1 MSIGTA
7 SLASLF
13 ESELRN
19 ENGVTS
25 LYCHLDPANVIA
37 AAKVVAQ
44 GIAKRRLG
52 VNDRLYA
59 VWFEAANRL
68 TLPSVNDKK
77 LLVASLLQNIGTREE
92 PESLDHLHGLVAEEI
107 WLEVVRET
115 DLGLGIPVR
124 VEDHHWSVTDPGGDG
139 LTVHSLKMGGFCFR
153 LWESKFHGTEDPIR
167 GTVGQACRQI
177 KDRAPSYLA
186 RFSLVARCITDDPQL
201 ATFYGRLSEMWVNR
215 DPAAGAS
222 VVVAASA
229 TEETDCFQAIPEYF
243 ELGADCHQGQLN
255 TAVDFPSFA
264 LLVRDVLWKGCG

>member
-1 MSIGTA
+1 MFLNS
-7 SLASLF
+7 SPFS
-13 ESELRN
+13 
-19 ENGVTS
+19 
-25 LYCHLDPANVIA
+25 A
-37 AAKVVAQ
+37 AAEVVAQ
-44 GIAKRRLG
+44 GIAKRRFG
-52 VNDRLYA
+52 VNDRLNE
-59 VWFEAANRL
+59 VWLNAANGL
-68 TLPSVNDKK
+68 GSPAPNDRET
-77 LLVASLLQNIGTREE
+77 LVASLLQNVGTHESPE
-92 PESLDHLHGLVAEEI
+92 PLEHLHGLVAEEI
-107 WLEVVRET
+107 WFEVIGET

-186 RFSLVARCITDDPQL
+186 RFSLVARYIADDPQL